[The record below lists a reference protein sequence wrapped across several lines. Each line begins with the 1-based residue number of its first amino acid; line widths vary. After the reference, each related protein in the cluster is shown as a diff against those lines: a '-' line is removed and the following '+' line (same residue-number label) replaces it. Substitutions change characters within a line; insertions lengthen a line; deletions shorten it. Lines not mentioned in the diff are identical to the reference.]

1 MIYLLHEPKL
11 LLKKVAS
18 ISLLALLVC
27 NMLGSTFVM
36 LLDKWQEERVVHA
49 NVSFQEKGEFLV
61 MKVPMAIPYMA
72 SWNESEETDGLI
84 IFKGDFF
91 RTYQRKFESDTLYT
105 YCKKENASR
114 ENVFSLLQQVK
125 KQVNDEPTD
134 SGKKALNFF
143 KNLTKDYT
151 QFGSNTIAYFW
162 VEDLPL
168 KIYTYQEFIPA
179 STLFVNSPPPD
190 LA

>member
-1 MIYLLHEPKL
+1 MYDEPKL
-11 LLKKVAS
+11 LLKRIAS
-18 ISLLALLVC
+18 ISLLVLLVC
-27 NMLGSTFVM
+27 NILGSTFVM
-36 LLDKWQEERVVHA
+36 LLDKWHEQRMVQPSVFFE
-49 NVSFQEKGEFLV
+49 EKGEQLV
-61 MKVPMAIPYMA
+61 MKVPMAIPYLS

-91 RTYQRKFESDTLYT
+91 RTYERKFANDTLYT

-125 KQVNDEPTD
+125 KHVSEEPT
-134 SGKKALNFF
+134 SNGKKTLNFF

-151 QFGSNTIAYFW
+151 QFGNNTIAYFW

-168 KIYTYQEFIPA
+168 QNYTYLEFIPA
-179 STLFVNSPPPD
+179 STSFIHSPPPD

>member
-1 MIYLLHEPKL
+1 MHKPKL
-11 LLKKVAS
+11 LLKRAAS
-18 ISLLALLVC
+18 ISLLVLLVC

-36 LLDKWQEERVVHA
+36 LMDKWQEDRVVHT
-49 NVSFQEKGEFLV
+49 NVSYEEKGEYLV
-61 MKVPMAIPYMA
+61 MKLPMAIPYLA
-72 SWNESEETDGLI
+72 SWDDTEETDGLI

-91 RTYQRKFESDTLYT
+91 RTYQRKFASDTLYT

-125 KQVNDEPTD
+125 KQVGNEPTD
-134 SGKKALNFF
+134 SGKKALSFF

-151 QFGSNTIAYFW
+151 QFSSNTIAYFW

-168 KIYTYQEFIPA
+168 KIYTYTEFIPI
-179 STLFVNSPPPD
+179 STLLVQSPPPD

>member
-1 MIYLLHEPKL
+1 MHEPKL